1 MVTIVTRTSLSPLW
15 WCGWMDHLK
24 KDTWYKKDTRYKTVA
39 KKGSIQKG
47 LHHVTLTVSLIDVN
61 VKDVNLIHTI

>member
-1 MVTIVTRTSLSPLW
+1 
-15 WCGWMDHLK
+15 MDHLK

-61 VKDVNLIHTI
+61 VKDVNLIHTIWM